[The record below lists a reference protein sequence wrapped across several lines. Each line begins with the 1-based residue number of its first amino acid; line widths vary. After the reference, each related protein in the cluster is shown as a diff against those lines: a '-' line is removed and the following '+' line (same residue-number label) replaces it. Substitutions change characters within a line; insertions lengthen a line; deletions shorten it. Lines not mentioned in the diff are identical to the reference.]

1 MLGKSRRTS
10 YLPKKSAGKNTI
22 TGVTTIRSSI
32 PHRDGQKYP
41 HRNLVTLWLKCSK
54 TNSNQINKDDKKP
67 LAMSFIPTAKD
78 FRHFVVVI
86 YYSNSFLPSC
96 FMVFFIGL
104 DGENQEV
111 LSDFYL
117 LCGFS
122 RDYIVILLSLTI
134 SIKAF
139 MAILKISS
147 HNSLNRMVIPK
158 LL

>member
-1 MLGKSRRTS
+1 
-10 YLPKKSAGKNTI
+10 
-22 TGVTTIRSSI
+22 
-32 PHRDGQKYP
+32 
-41 HRNLVTLWLKCSK
+41 
-54 TNSNQINKDDKKP
+54 
-67 LAMSFIPTAKD
+67 
-78 FRHFVVVI
+78 
-86 YYSNSFLPSC
+86 
-96 FMVFFIGL
+96 MVFFIGL

-117 LCGFS
+117 LCGFL

-134 SIKAF
+134 SIKAV

>member
-1 MLGKSRRTS
+1 MQIWAESGKSA
-10 YLPKKSAGKNTI
+10 LPICNYSQILYQFLTFTQNLKRSPEAACLAG
-22 TGVTTIRSSI
+22 
-32 PHRDGQKYP
+32 
-41 HRNLVTLWLKCSK
+41 SK
-54 TNSNQINKDDKKP
+54 TCGS
-67 LAMSFIPTAKD
+67 
-78 FRHFVVVI
+78 
-86 YYSNSFLPSC
+86 YSNSFLPSC

-117 LCGFS
+117 LCGFL

-134 SIKAF
+134 SIKAV

>member
-1 MLGKSRRTS
+1 MLDFF
-10 YLPKKSAGKNTI
+10 NT
-22 TGVTTIRSSI
+22 T
-32 PHRDGQKYP
+32 P
-41 HRNLVTLWLKCSK
+41 
-54 TNSNQINKDDKKP
+54 
-67 LAMSFIPTAKD
+67 
-78 FRHFVVVI
+78 
-86 YYSNSFLPSC
+86 YSNSFLPSC

-117 LCGFS
+117 LCGFL

-134 SIKAF
+134 SIKAV

>member
-1 MLGKSRRTS
+1 M
-10 YLPKKSAGKNTI
+10 
-22 TGVTTIRSSI
+22 TTCYVKYFMQIR
-32 PHRDGQKYP
+32 
-41 HRNLVTLWLKCSK
+41 N
-54 TNSNQINKDDKKP
+54 
-67 LAMSFIPTAKD
+67 
-78 FRHFVVVI
+78 
-86 YYSNSFLPSC
+86 YSNSSLPSC

-104 DGENQEV
+104 YGGNQEV

>member
-1 MLGKSRRTS
+1 MHHLD
-10 YLPKKSAGKNTI
+10 SASLHLDG
-22 TGVTTIRSSI
+22 GRS
-32 PHRDGQKYP
+32 PYMN
-41 HRNLVTLWLKCSK
+41 RNLLSVECKHSKPSIFYSCTAHFSTKIVPQGKKQARKCPFHQALRAFE
-54 TNSNQINKDDKKP
+54 N
-67 LAMSFIPTAKD
+67 
-78 FRHFVVVI
+78 
-86 YYSNSFLPSC
+86 YSNSFLPSC

-117 LCGFS
+117 LCGFL

-134 SIKAF
+134 SIKAV